1 VDPDVET
8 KAREI
13 VLAAQA
19 QRKRLP
25 RSVWIA
31 ALVIAAVCSV
41 AVAIAWWQ
49 ERDTVSNHP
58 LQRVPEQSSGLGMG
72 LLFGLGLG
80 VAIGAIAALRARRD
94 R

>member
-1 VDPDVET
+1 VDPDAEA

-31 ALVIAAVCSV
+31 ALVIGALCAG

-58 LQRVPEQSSGLGMG
+58 LTRAPVQSSGLGMG
-72 LLFGLGLG
+72 LLLGLGIG